1 MDRVLVVDD
10 SALVRQVLTAEISK
24 DPELE
29 VVGAAPDP
37 YVARQMIAE
46 LRPDVITLDIEMPR
60 MDGLTFLTKLMQH
73 HPLPVVII
81 SSLSEHGSRTALEA
95 VSRGAVE
102 VIHKPVS
109 SYSVGNAIE
118 SVVGAVKTAA
128 RAKVQPII
136 PPAAPPKL
144 ADTSKAT
151 RLIAIGGSTGAT
163 QVIERMLVNFPADS
177 PPILIAQHM
186 PPTFTGHFA
195 KRLDT
200 ICQMHVVE
208 AQDGDPLERGKV
220 LIAPGSHHMLLRGS
234 ADQHYVLL
242 SDGNKVNGHRPSMD
256 ELFRSVAKHSGPHA
270 VGAILTGMGCDGA
283 QGMLEMRAAGA
294 TTFAQDADSCVVF
307 GMPKEAIKLG
317 AAQEVLPICQMSDA
331 LMQASANASN
341 KQLAVTH

>member
-1 MDRVLVVDD
+1 
-10 SALVRQVLTAEISK
+10 
-24 DPELE
+24 
-29 VVGAAPDP
+29 
-37 YVARQMIAE
+37 
-46 LRPDVITLDIEMPR
+46 
-60 MDGLTFLTKLMQH
+60 
-73 HPLPVVII
+73 
-81 SSLSEHGSRTALEA
+81 
-95 VSRGAVE
+95 
-102 VIHKPVS
+102 
-109 SYSVGNAIE
+109 
-118 SVVGAVKTAA
+118 
-128 RAKVQPII
+128 
-136 PPAAPPKL
+136 
-144 ADTSKAT
+144 
-151 RLIAIGGSTGAT
+151 
-163 QVIERMLVNFPADS
+163 MLVNFPADS

-242 SDGNKVNGHRPSMD
+242 SDGNKVNGHRPSVD